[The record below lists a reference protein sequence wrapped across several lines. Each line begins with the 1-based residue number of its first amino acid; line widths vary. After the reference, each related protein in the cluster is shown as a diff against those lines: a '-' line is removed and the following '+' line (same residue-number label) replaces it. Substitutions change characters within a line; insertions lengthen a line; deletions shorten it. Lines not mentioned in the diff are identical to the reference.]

1 METEE
6 RKQNQEQ
13 EQNSVQTK
21 RKGGLYAKVKMSVR
35 SANIL
40 VLVLAIVLIGA
51 MIFVIS
57 HNGFTVSFE
66 TNGGSSVSSV
76 RVLHGEKVPQEQ
88 IPTREGY
95 VFTGWY
101 SDRACTVP
109 WAIESD
115 VVTGSLTLYAGW
127 AEK

>member
-1 METEE
+1 METKK
-6 RKQNQEQ
+6 RTQNQEQ
-13 EQNSVQTK
+13 EQNLIQIK

-35 SANIL
+35 GANIL
-40 VLVLAIVLIGA
+40 VLVLAIVLVGA
-51 MIFVIS
+51 LIFVVS

-76 RVLHGEKVPQEQ
+76 RVLHGETVPQEQ
-88 IPTREGY
+88 VPTREGY

-101 SDRACTVP
+101 ADRACTVP
-109 WAIESD
+109 WAMDSD

-127 AEK
+127 AKK

>member
-13 EQNSVQTK
+13 EQNSVQIK

-40 VLVLAIVLIGA
+40 VLALAIVLIGA

-76 RVLHGEKVPQEQ
+76 RVLHGETVPQEQ
-88 IPTREGY
+88 IPGRERHC
-95 VFTGWY
+95 FLW
-101 SDRACTVP
+101 
-109 WAIESD
+109 
-115 VVTGSLTLYAGW
+115 GSRPPRLSPSPNFPAR
-127 AEK
+127 